1 VTVSYNPQVLNSLPD
16 HYAMNRLFQ
25 YVTDQRSTS
34 ETADCI
40 KRLIL
45 HLKNP
50 TEVPV
55 FYDYLGKKVVELL
68 AMVDYM
74 IEQAELGEAED
85 YLRLIVE
92 FCRKSIPTFV
102 GNFDERVCGFLRTM
116 AKHTQEEIIEVYDSL
131 IEFWEEFIA
140 EATVQKAQRALPP
153 QLGALV

>member
-1 VTVSYNPQVLNSLPD
+1 
-16 HYAMNRLFQ
+16 MNRLFQ

-40 KRLIL
+40 RRLIL

-50 TEVPV
+50 TEVPR
-55 FYDYLGKKVVELL
+55 FYEYLAKKVVELL
-68 AMVDYM
+68 GMVDYM

-102 GNFDERVCGFLRTM
+102 GNFDEQVCSFLRTM
-116 AKHTQEEIIEVYDSL
+116 AKHTQDEIVEVYDSL
-131 IEFWEEFIA
+131 VDFWE
-140 EATVQKAQRALPP
+140 
-153 QLGALV
+153 